1 LATIKGVTIRLLNG
15 ADAQA
20 YRAIRLDA
28 LRTAPD
34 AFASSFE
41 EESARPIE
49 TFQQRLDGK
58 QGGFTFGA
66 IAAGSGEIVGTAGGV
81 REDRLKTRH
90 KLLLVG
96 VYVQPAWRGKRLGEH
111 LIDRVLQ
118 HARELGDIRL
128 VQLKVAIDNRPACAL
143 YERMGFSVFGIE
155 RKAILLDGRYVDEEL
170 RAIEL

>member
-1 LATIKGVTIRLLNG
+1 
-15 ADAQA
+15 
-20 YRAIRLDA
+20 
-28 LRTAPD
+28 
-34 AFASSFE
+34 
-41 EESARPIE
+41 
-49 TFQQRLDGK
+49 
-58 QGGFTFGA
+58 
-66 IAAGSGEIVGTAGGV
+66 
-81 REDRLKTRH
+81 
-90 KLLLVG
+90 
-96 VYVQPAWRGKRLGEH
+96 VQPAWRGKRLGEH

>member
-20 YRAIRLDA
+20 YRAIRLEA

-118 HARELGDIRL
+118 HARELGDVR
-128 VQLKVAIDNRPACAL
+128 LKVAIDNRPACAL

-155 RKAILLDGRYVDEEL
+155 RKAILLGGRYMDEEL